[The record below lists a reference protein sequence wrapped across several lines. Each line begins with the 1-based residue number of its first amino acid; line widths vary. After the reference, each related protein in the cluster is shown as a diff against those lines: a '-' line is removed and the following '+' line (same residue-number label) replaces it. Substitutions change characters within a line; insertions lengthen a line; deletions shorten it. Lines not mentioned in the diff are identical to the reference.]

1 MAAPAPADLLSQI
14 RVNGAVPRHV
24 AIIMDGNGRWARDR
38 MLPRPL
44 GHRSGMKSVREVVEG
59 AIEVGLEVLSL
70 FAFSQ
75 ENWQRPE
82 LEVAALM
89 SLLEEYIQREAD
101 ELDAQGVQVV
111 MLGELDRLTPAAR
124 AAVDRV
130 MAQTAHNA
138 KLRLNLFISYGARA
152 EIVRAARLLAAEVAA
167 GSRKPEEIDEAAIAS
182 KLFTVGLPGSRPPD
196 PHVGRAAHLELP
208 SLAARVHRALHL
220 ERALAR
226 LQPARAL
233 RRDSRFSEPRPP
245 LRPRLGLTVTRPAS
259 GPRHVSPVASPSRVT
274 RHVLTRV

>member
-1 MAAPAPADLLSQI
+1 MAASAPADLLSQI

-75 ENWQRPE
+75 ENWQRPAG
-82 LEVAALM
+82 EVSALM

-101 ELDAQGVQVV
+101 ELDAQGVQVR
-111 MLGELDRLTPAAR
+111 MLGELERLTPAAA
-124 AAVDRV
+124 AAVHRV
-130 MAQTAHNA
+130 MKQTAHNT

-167 GSRKPEEIDEAAIAS
+167 GSRKPEEIDEEAIAN
-182 KLFTVGLPGSRPPD
+182 KLFTADCPD
-196 PHVGRAAHLELP
+196 PDLLIRTSGEQRISNFLLWQVAYTEIYISSVLWPDFRRRELYGAILDYQNRDRRFGR
-208 SLAARVHRALHL
+208 
-220 ERALAR
+220 
-226 LQPARAL
+226 
-233 RRDSRFSEPRPP
+233 
-245 LRPRLGLTVTRPAS
+245 
-259 GPRHVSPVASPSRVT
+259 VSA
-274 RHVLTRV
+274 

>member
-1 MAAPAPADLLSQI
+1 MAAAAPADLLSQI

-75 ENWQRPE
+75 ENWQRPAG
-82 LEVAALM
+82 EVSALM

-101 ELDAQGVQVV
+101 ELDAQGVQVR
-111 MLGELDRLTPAAR
+111 MLGELERLTPAAA

-130 MAQTAHNA
+130 MKQTAHNT

-167 GSRKPEEIDEAAIAS
+167 GSRKPEEIDEEAIAN
-182 KLFTVGLPGSRPPD
+182 KLFTADCPD
-196 PHVGRAAHLELP
+196 PDLLIRTSGEQRISNFLLWQVAYTELYISSVLWPDFRRRELYAAILDFQNRDRRFGR
-208 SLAARVHRALHL
+208 
-220 ERALAR
+220 
-226 LQPARAL
+226 
-233 RRDSRFSEPRPP
+233 
-245 LRPRLGLTVTRPAS
+245 
-259 GPRHVSPVASPSRVT
+259 VSA
-274 RHVLTRV
+274 